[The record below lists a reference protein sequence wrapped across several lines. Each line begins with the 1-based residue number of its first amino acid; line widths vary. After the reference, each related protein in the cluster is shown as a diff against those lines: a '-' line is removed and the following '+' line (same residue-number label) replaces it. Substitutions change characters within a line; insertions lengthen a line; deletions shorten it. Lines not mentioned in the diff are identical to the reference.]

1 MSERFDNNLIVEIKV
16 SYALVALLAGV
27 HLGGAM
33 LIGVVPLPGLFKT
46 GLWALLA
53 ASAVQAVRLHGL
65 RTASRALVEL
75 ELDTE
80 GLCAVRQRGDAHWHA
95 AEIVQTLVH
104 PWLVLLVL
112 KPEGRLRRASLVIPA
127 DAVEV
132 EAFRRLRARL
142 RLQTRAA

>member
-1 MSERFDNNLIVEIKV
+1 LSERFDNNLIVKIKV
-16 SYALVALLAGV
+16 SYTLMVLLAAV
-27 HLGGAM
+27 HIGGAL
-33 LIGVVPLPGLFKT
+33 LIGVVPLYGLFKT

-53 ASAVQAVRLHGL
+53 ASAVHAIRLHGL

-80 GLCAVRQRGDAHWHA
+80 GLCSVRQNRDAHWRA

-104 PWLVLLVL
+104 PWLVMLVL
-112 KPEGRLRRASLVIPA
+112 KPEGRARRLSLVIAA
-127 DAVEV
+127 DAVEA

-142 RLQTRAA
+142 RLQIRAA

>member
-1 MSERFDNNLIVEIKV
+1 MSERFDNNLIVKIKV
-16 SYALVALLAGV
+16 SYALMVLLAAV
-27 HLGGAM
+27 HIGGAL
-33 LIGVVPLPGLFKT
+33 LIGVVPLYGLFKT

-53 ASAVQAVRLHGL
+53 ASAVHAIRLHGL

-80 GLCAVRQRGDAHWHA
+80 GLCSVRQNRDAHWRA

-104 PWLVLLVL
+104 PWLVMLVL
-112 KPEGRLRRASLVIPA
+112 KPEGRARRLSLVIAA
-127 DAVEV
+127 DAVEA

-142 RLQTRAA
+142 RLQIRAA

>member
-1 MSERFDNNLIVEIKV
+1 MV
-16 SYALVALLAGV
+16 LLAAV
-27 HLGGAM
+27 HIGGAL
-33 LIGVVPLPGLFKT
+33 LIGVVPLYGLFKT

-53 ASAVQAVRLHGL
+53 ASAVHAIRLHGL

-80 GLCAVRQRGDAHWHA
+80 GLCSVRQNRDAHWRA

-104 PWLVLLVL
+104 PWLVMLVL
-112 KPEGRLRRASLVIPA
+112 KPEGRARRLSLVIAA
-127 DAVEV
+127 DAVEA

-142 RLQTRAA
+142 RLQIRAA